1 MRASWP
7 LRHNLWLFV
16 GVSLPQT
23 GKGHLNSLVYFE
35 AVWAKG
41 ADGMNTTLKLLSFYA
56 ISGHQREKFT

>member
-1 MRASWP
+1 MRKLF
-7 LRHNLWLFV
+7 LRHNLWLLV

-35 AVWAKG
+35 AVCAFG
-41 ADGMNTTLKLLSFYA
+41 GDGMNTALKLLGFYA